1 MVIKSMACPLTEYQV
16 IGSSLA
22 ACFFDCHP
30 EAAAKLSTLYLPA
43 KLFKDAVCLHFPLKL
58 PAALYSTTTSLFIC
72 IICMIS

>member
-1 MVIKSMACPLTEYQV
+1 MKQGLRLMKSRQNSKLPV
-16 IGSSLA
+16 
-22 ACFFDCHP
+22 FFDCHP